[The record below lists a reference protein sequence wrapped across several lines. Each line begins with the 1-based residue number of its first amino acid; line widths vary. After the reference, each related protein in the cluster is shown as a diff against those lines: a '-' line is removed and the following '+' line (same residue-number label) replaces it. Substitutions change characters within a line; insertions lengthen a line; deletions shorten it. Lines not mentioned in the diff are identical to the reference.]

1 MRGEILD
8 DFDVARPLVVR
19 NDMFGRL
26 DIYASFDD
34 ITEDNLIDELNSAL
48 IYHVMNMLQED

>member
-1 MRGEILD
+1 MVGPFIFRRGWKMAT
-8 DFDVARPLVVR
+8 DVIENVPVIR

-34 ITEDNLIDELNSAL
+34 ITPENVKEELNSAL
-48 IYHVMNMLQED
+48 TYH